1 MTIPRRRR
9 RSAARACTQTSRAP
23 QETSARARP
32 GPRRRSKGVF
42 ARSGRVR
49 SQGPNLIGRTP
60 RGKIFSQASN
70 GGSFDAL
77 QRPDDRW

>member
-23 QETSARARP
+23 RKCRHGPAPAPIVGTRAFLRGRVP
-32 GPRRRSKGVF
+32 VRSKGL
-42 ARSGRVR
+42 S
-49 SQGPNLIGRTP
+49 LIGGPDP
-60 RGKIFSQASN
+60 RSFSSQASN

-77 QRPDDRW
+77 QRPDDR

>member
-1 MTIPRRRR
+1 MTIQRRRR

-32 GPRRRSKGVF
+32 GPHRATRAFLRGQVPGL
-42 ARSGRVR
+42 A
-49 SQGPNLIGRTP
+49 QGLNLIGRTP
-60 RGKIFSQASN
+60 QGKIFSQASN

>member
-1 MTIPRRRR
+1 MTLPRRRR

-32 GPRRRSKGVF
+32 GRRRLIAAFCVW
-42 ARSGRVR
+42 SGPGLA
-49 SQGPNLIGRTP
+49 QGLNLIGRTP
-60 RGKIFSQASN
+60 QGKIFSQASN

-77 QRPDDRW
+77 QRPDDR

>member
-23 QETSARARP
+23 QETSAQNRP
-32 GPRRRSKGVF
+32 GPNCLRGLLRPVWPLGL
-42 ARSGRVR
+42 
-49 SQGPNLIGRTP
+49 NLIGRTP
-60 RGKIFSQASN
+60 QGKIFSQASN

-77 QRPDDRW
+77 QRPDDR